1 VAIPKFPG
9 YSPEQ
14 IALINSIFGKGGTGV
29 VPPGKGVTRDLTP
42 VLGPPPVGSYDSALD
57 YNAAAAS
64 RGLGQ
69 TQNDANTAYEQGQQ
83 DYTLGLGDLTRGR
96 DDNLADLTTNETRLN
111 QDYGFQTSELGRN
124 YGILG
129 RQQAEGA
136 AQRGV
141 TSAGL
146 LGKSAMVRAGNQ
158 SREQGQLDLGH
169 NRGLEDIGTNRV
181 RVGTAFD
188 QGKLRLDLGTS
199 RQFGGFNGNQIVNPL
214 TGKVE
219 AGSLLTG
226 TQRAAI
232 ENDAFQGGILGQK
245 IQQAQQ
251 GGFISP
257 LLTGISPDEY
267 MTRLKNFTKKKA

>member
-69 TQNDANTAYEQGQQ
+69 TQNDAN
-83 DYTLGLGDLTRGR
+83 
-96 DDNLADLTTNETRLN
+96 
-111 QDYGFQTSELGRN
+111 
-124 YGILG
+124 
-129 RQQAEGA
+129 
-136 AQRGV
+136 
-141 TSAGL
+141 
-146 LGKSAMVRAGNQ
+146 AMVRAGNQ

-188 QGKLRLDLGTS
+188 QGKLRLDLGNS

-267 MTRLKNFTKKKA
+267 MTRLKNFTKKTG